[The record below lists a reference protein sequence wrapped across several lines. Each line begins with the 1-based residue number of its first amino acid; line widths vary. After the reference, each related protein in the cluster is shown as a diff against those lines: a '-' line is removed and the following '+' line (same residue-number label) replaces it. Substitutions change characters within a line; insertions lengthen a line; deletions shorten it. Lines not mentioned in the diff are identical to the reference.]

1 MELISIILPVYKAE
15 KCLSKC
21 IDSILAQTYE
31 NFELILVDDG
41 SPDNSGKICDE
52 YAEKDKRIKVIHKE
66 NGGVSSARNVGLDN
80 AKGENITFVDAD
92 DVAHKKYLEVLYDN
106 LKKYDADISWCSYN
120 NIYKDQCLKSK
131 EHTFNYL
138 AIDFS
143 DSKFVEYFKSF
154 FSYCNSPS
162 TAVWGK
168 LFTKKSIE
176 NIRFDEKIKIAED
189 KLFLLESLRFAK
201 KMCFSNE
208 CVYDYIIDSAS
219 AFHSYKIDYLVGQKQ
234 YYFKLCELFSH
245 LGIREDYGFLL
256 GNYSSLLVYLLLTN
270 ELKYKKTN
278 PNYKDNIAK
287 IKRDEI
293 YKKFKLFKGFKN
305 GNIKFKIKFLMVWLL
320 VKFHL
325 Y

>member
-1 MELISIILPVYKAE
+1 MDLISIIVPVYKAE
-15 KCLSKC
+15 KHISECV
-21 IDSILAQTYE
+21 DSILSQTYE

-52 YAEKDKRIKVIHKE
+52 YASRDKRIRVIHKE
-66 NGGVSSARNVGLDN
+66 NGGVSSARNTGLDN
-80 AKGENITFVDAD
+80 AKGEDITFVDAD
-92 DVAHKKYLEVLYDN
+92 DIVHEKYLEVLYDN

-120 NIYKDQCLKSK
+120 NVYKDQRLKSK
-131 EHTFNYL
+131 EHSFDCLT
-138 AIDFS
+138 IDFS

-162 TAVWGK
+162 VAVWGK
-168 LFTKKSIE
+168 LFSKRAIE
-176 NIRFDEKIKIAED
+176 NIRFDEKIKISED

-208 CVYDYIIDSAS
+208 YLYDYIIDGAS
-219 AFHSYKIDYLVGQKQ
+219 AFHSYKIDYIVGQKQ
-234 YYFKLCELFSH
+234 YYFKLCELFSN
-245 LGIREDYGFLL
+245 LGIGESCGFLL
-256 GNYSSLLVYLLLTN
+256 ESFSSLLVYLLLTN
-270 ELKYKKTN
+270 ELKYKKIN

-287 IKRDEI
+287 IKKDKL
-293 YKKFKLFKGFKN
+293 YKKFKLFEGFKN